1 MFDDKM
7 SGNAMNAEIE
17 LKLFFL
23 PIYQESLI
31 NKLDSLDNAVP
42 QGKRRLA
49 NGYFD
54 TPDLQLRQWDMGL
67 RVRGYDAHREQT
79 IKTAGQVVGGIHS
92 RPEYNV
98 TIQADSPDLSL
109 FPASIWPA
117 DADLAATQAQ
127 LTCIFHTD
135 FYRRAWHV
143 QIDNSLVEVALDIGE
158 ITANGQQ
165 EALCELEFELL
176 SGDTEALLKLAMQVA
191 SVVPVRLGKASK
203 AQRGY
208 RLAGKAKPLDL
219 TALEFLPLAEP
230 RDSSTQDLTANCQI
244 LLETALERWQLL
256 ESMIAEES
264 KPEACVALWWRMR
277 ACIRLLRMTLS
288 QFELLNV
295 TLSSQFMSI
304 EKQLDFI
311 EQAQA
316 LTALLGSQR
325 GLFAKLGQHA
335 QVKARLM
342 AQLSEIHLTERLHSL
357 WQQTE
362 YGQLQLAIVEILLKV
377 SAGEVDISN
386 QPSLR
391 QHADRAQQ
399 ASWMAIVEV
408 MPLNTVMTTANYLQ
422 VAAVLDESILVGHAY
437 GSLYEAKSR
446 DAFRAPWQDLVLGIK
461 TLACYRAVQDASREL
476 DIDLNEWLEDKQQ
489 SLLFAME
496 STRRNAM
503 QQQAYW

>member
-1 MFDDKM
+1 
-7 SGNAMNAEIE
+7 MNAEIE
-17 LKLFFL
+17 LKLFSL

-67 RVRGYDAHREQT
+67 RVRGYDGHREQT

-143 QIDNSLVEVALDIGE
+143 QIDNSVVEVALDIGE

-176 SGDTEALLKLAMQVA
+176 SGDTEALLKLATQVA

-288 QFELLNV
+288 QFGLLNV

-311 EQAQA
+311 EQAQT

-342 AQLSEIHLTERLHSL
+342 AQLSEIHLTERLLSL

-408 MPLNTVMTTANYLQ
+408 MPLNTVMTSANYLQ

>member
-1 MFDDKM
+1 
-7 SGNAMNAEIE
+7 MNAEIE

-42 QGKRRLA
+42 QGKRRLT

-67 RVRGYDAHREQT
+67 RVRGYDGHREQT

-143 QIDNSLVEVALDIGE
+143 QIDNSVVEVALDIGE

-176 SGDTEALLKLAMQVA
+176 SGDTEALLKLAIQVA

-342 AQLSEIHLTERLHSL
+342 AQLSEIHLTERLLSL

-391 QHADRAQQ
+391 QHADLAQQ

-408 MPLNTVMTTANYLQ
+408 MPLNTVMTAANYLQ